1 MKAERDAKTGKWLIQ
16 YRYTDWQG
24 NRKKSTKRGFNTKRE
39 AEEWVR
45 NFLMS
50 QQADFNMYFEDFL
63 KLYYED
69 MAARIRENTMNT
81 KKYIIDLKILP
92 YFGKKSINSITP
104 ADIRKWQNELMSLG
118 YSQTYLRTINNQL
131 TAIFNYAVKYYDLK
145 SNPCRKAGSM
155 GKNQADE
162 MNFWTKEEFS
172 DFADSVMDKQDSYT
186 AFTTLFWTGMRIGEL
201 LALTPADINFE
212 EKTISISKSYQRIKR
227 KDVITPPKTPKS
239 NRIITVPDFLLADI
253 KDYMNSIY
261 GLKDTDRLFQL
272 TKSFIEH
279 EMQRGIKNSGVKRI
293 RVHDIRHSH
302 CALLFEMGIAPLEV
316 ADRLGHERVET
327 TLNIYAH
334 IYPNKQK
341 HLSDKLE
348 QVYREGL

>member
-104 ADIRKWQNELMSLG
+104 ADIRKWQNELISQG

-172 DFADSVMDKQDSYT
+172 DFADSIMDKQDSYT

-201 LALTPADINFE
+201 LALTPTDINFE

-261 GLKDTDRLFQL
+261 GLKDTDRLFPL